1 MRTRLNRR
9 HRLGPFGLMVGLVS
23 VAALAACGGDDA
35 LDDAGPVFALD
46 RAVTTDIEPV
56 DATRTDV
63 LAAPALRLVLQ
74 DLLTEH
80 SDLSVRAMRL
90 ASDGTPL
97 EAILAELTDNTDD
110 LTRAI
115 GLVYGPEGAEAF
127 DQLWTNHI
135 EFFNDYAAAAGAGDE
150 AAAAEIQVKLDH
162 YENDFS
168 SYVDTATSG
177 EADFHDVLHVLHG
190 HVGQLLD
197 QSDAWADG
205 DAAEAYALGRVAHD
219 HMDVIALALATGIA
233 RQQPDAF
240 PGDPASPVA
249 TACARAQLFGSA
261 LVSARR
267 DVADATVAADA
278 EALAAAAAALDAL
291 VAEAA
296 SFDVAPAAV
305 PTVAGD
311 RVDITDWRSVRAE
324 VRADIALSDACAE
337 PVSVEG

>member
-1 MRTRLNRR
+1 MKPT
-9 HRLGPFGLMVGLVS
+9 LGRIVRNGLTASAVV
-23 VAALAACGGDDA
+23 VALAACGGDDA
-35 LDDAGPVFALD
+35 FEDAGPVFALD

-56 DATRTDV
+56 DPARTDV
-63 LAAPALRLVLQ
+63 VPAPALRLVLQ

-90 ASDGTPL
+90 ASDGAPL
-97 EAILAELTDNTDD
+97 EATLAELTANTDD

-135 EFFNDYAAAAGAGDE
+135 EFFNDYAAAVGAGDE
-150 AAAAEIQVKLDH
+150 AAAAEIGVKLDH

-190 HVGQLLD
+190 HVGQLLE
-197 QSDAWADG
+197 QVDAWSDD

-240 PGDPASPVA
+240 PGDPGSASSA
-249 TACARAQLFGSA
+249 ACAEAQLLGSA
-261 LVSARR
+261 LVSAHR
-267 DVADATVAADA
+267 DAADA
-278 EALAAAAAALDAL
+278 SASGDAAAVDAAAALAAIE
-291 VAEAA
+291 AEADGLDA
-296 SFDVAPAAV
+296 AAVAPVDAD
-305 PTVAGD
+305 GD
-311 RVDITDWRSVRAE
+311 TDWRAVRAE
-324 VRADIALSDACAE
+324 VRAGIAASEACAS
-337 PVSVEG
+337 PVPADS

>member
-1 MRTRLNRR
+1 MKPM
-9 HRLGPFGLMVGLVS
+9 LGHVVRNGVIASTVLV
-23 VAALAACGGDDA
+23 ALAACGGGDA
-35 LDDAGPVFALD
+35 VEDAGPVFALD

-56 DATRTDV
+56 DPERTDV
-63 LAAPALRLVLQ
+63 VPAPALRLVLQ

-90 ASDGTPL
+90 ASDGAPL
-97 EAILAELTDNTDD
+97 EAILAELTANTDD

-135 EFFNDYAAAAGAGDE
+135 EFFNDYAAAIGAGDE
-150 AAAAEIQVKLDH
+150 AAATEIGVKLDH
-162 YENDFS
+162 YEQDFS

-197 QSDAWADG
+197 QSDAWAVG
-205 DAAEAYALGRVAHD
+205 DAAEAYAMGRVAHD

-240 PGDPASPVA
+240 PGDPAAPDA
-249 TACARAQLFGSA
+249 AACAEAQLLGSA
-261 LVSARR
+261 LVSAHR
-267 DVADATVAADA
+267 DVADASASVD
-278 EALAAAAAALDAL
+278 AAAVDAAVAALDTVESEAGGSDP
-291 VAEAA
+291 VA
-296 SFDVAPAAV
+296 FAPV
-305 PTVAGD
+305 DAGGD
-311 RVDITDWRSVRAE
+311 TDWRAIRAE
-324 VRADIALSDACAE
+324 VRADIAASGACVAAPPAE
-337 PVSVEG
+337 S

>member
-1 MRTRLNRR
+1 MKFMPKGSAGRCVR
-9 HRLGPFGLMVGLVS
+9 V
-23 VAALAACGGDDA
+23 VAISLSMAVAVAGCGGGGTVADN
-35 LDDAGPVFALD
+35 GPVFALD

-56 DATRTDV
+56 DPARTDV
-63 LAAPALRLVLQ
+63 VPAPTLRLVLQ

-90 ASDGTPL
+90 ASDAAPL
-97 EAILAELTDNTDD
+97 AATLAELTANTDD

-135 EFFNDYAAAAGAGDE
+135 EFFNDYAAAIGAGD
-150 AAAAEIQVKLDH
+150 ADAAAEVQVKLDH

-190 HVGQLLD
+190 HIGQLLD
-197 QSDAWADG
+197 QLDAWASG

-219 HMDVIALALATGIA
+219 HMDVIALALATGIS

-240 PGDPASPVA
+240 PGDPASVSA
-249 TACARAQLFGSA
+249 AACAEAQLLGSA
-261 LVSARR
+261 LVSAHR
-267 DVADATVAADA
+267 DVADATASGDAAAVDA
-278 EALAAAAAALDAL
+278 AGAALAAIE
-291 VAEAA
+291 AEAGLV
-296 SFDVAPAAV
+296 DVAAIDA
-305 PTVAGD
+305 TGE
-311 RVDITDWRSVRAE
+311 TDWRSVRAE
-324 VRADIALSDACAE
+324 ARAAIAASDACAS
-337 PVSVEG
+337 PVPADG

>member
-1 MRTRLNRR
+1 MTSIPRRTVARR
-9 HRLGPFGLMVGLVS
+9 VRIGTVS
-23 VAALAACGGDDA
+23 VSMAVVLAACGGGTVADS
-35 LDDAGPVFALD
+35 GPVFALD

-56 DATRTDV
+56 DPARTDV
-63 LAAPALRLVLQ
+63 VPASTLRLVLQ

-90 ASDGTPL
+90 ASDAAPL
-97 EAILAELTDNTDD
+97 EAILVELTANTDD

-135 EFFNDYAAAAGAGDE
+135 EFFNDYAAAVGAGDVD
-150 AAAAEIQVKLDH
+150 AAAEVQVKLDH

-197 QSDAWADG
+197 QVEAWASG
-205 DAAEAYALGRVAHD
+205 DAAEAYALARVAHD
-219 HMDVIALALATGIA
+219 HMDVIASALATGIA

-240 PGDPASPVA
+240 PGDPASSSA
-249 TACARAQLFGSA
+249 AACAEAQLLGSA
-261 LVSARR
+261 LVSAHR
-267 DVADATVAADA
+267 DVADATASGDAVDAAGVALAAVEAEAGPLEPVDVAVAAADA
-278 EALAAAAAALDAL
+278 
-291 VAEAA
+291 
-296 SFDVAPAAV
+296 
-305 PTVAGD
+305 
-311 RVDITDWRSVRAE
+311 VDETDWRA
-324 VRADIALSDACAE
+324 VRADVRATIAASDACAN
-337 PVSVEG
+337 PVPADS